1 MVHATA
7 SHIVE
12 STPLIERWWTDLK
25 TPVGRMRLTASAS
38 GLLRAEF
45 CDEPRD
51 ADGECIETK
60 ILQQAK
66 KELTEY
72 FAGYRTHFEVP
83 LDLRGRGFQLE
94 VWRELQLIP
103 FGTTTTYGE
112 IAKRLLLENGARAVG
127 VANGMNPVAVIVPC
141 HRVVGQKNQIT
152 GYAGGIDRKAW
163 LLKHECS
170 TLV

>member
-1 MVHATA
+1 MVHAPTQLLTDA
-7 SHIVE
+7 APQVE
-12 STPLIERWWTDLK
+12 RYWTDLK
-25 TPVGRMRLTASAS
+25 TPLGRMRLTASAH
-38 GLLRAEF
+38 GLMRAEF
-45 CDEPRD
+45 CDEPRE

-60 ILQQAK
+60 LLQQAR

-72 FAGYRTHFEVP
+72 YAGLRTHFEIP
-83 LDLRGRGFQLE
+83 LDLRGTEFQLE

-112 IAKRLLLENGARAVG
+112 IAKRLMIDNGARAVG
-127 VANGMNPVAVIVPC
+127 VANGMNPVAVVVPC
-141 HRVVGQKNQIT
+141 HRVIGQKNQIT
-152 GYAGGIDRKAW
+152 GYAGGIDRKTW